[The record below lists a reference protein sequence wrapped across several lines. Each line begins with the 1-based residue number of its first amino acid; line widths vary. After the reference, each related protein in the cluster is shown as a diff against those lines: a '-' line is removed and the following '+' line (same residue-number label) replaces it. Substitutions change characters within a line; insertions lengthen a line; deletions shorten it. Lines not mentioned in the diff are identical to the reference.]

1 MWILLMRLLL
11 LPILLSLT
19 ACATPH
25 VVDIVQPNDEQLNCA
40 GLQNEVDELDQF
52 IEEAE
57 SEKGVNWSNAGRLL
71 VFPIGIWATYENAGQ
86 AIDAANQREVY
97 LRGIMS
103 KKNCN

>member
-1 MWILLMRLLL
+1 MKY
-11 LPILLSLT
+11 ILLSSVFLLS

-40 GLQNEVDELDQF
+40 GLQNEVDELDKF

-103 KKNCN
+103 KKNCK

>member
-1 MWILLMRLLL
+1 MKYILVLS
-11 LPILLSLT
+11 ILSLT

-25 VVDIVQPNDEQLNCA
+25 VVDIVQPNDEQLNCV
-40 GLQNEVDELDQF
+40 GLQNEVDELDRF
-52 IEEAE
+52 IKEAE

-103 KKNCN
+103 KKKC

>member
-1 MWILLMRLLL
+1 MKYFVVFSVLFLV
-11 LPILLSLT
+11 S
-19 ACATPH
+19 CATPH

-40 GLQNEVDELDQF
+40 GLQNEVDELEQF

-103 KKNCN
+103 KKNCT

>member
-1 MWILLMRLLL
+1 MRHF
-11 LPILLSLT
+11 IMFT
-19 ACATPH
+19 ALFLASCATPH

-40 GLQNEVDELDQF
+40 GLQNEVDELDRF

-71 VFPIGIWATYENAGQ
+71 VFPIGIWATYENAEQ
-86 AIDAANQREVY
+86 AINAANQRELY

-103 KKNCN
+103 KKNCT

>member
-1 MWILLMRLLL
+1 MRQC
-11 LPILLSLT
+11 IMFTSLFL
-19 ACATPH
+19 ASCATPH

-40 GLQNEVDELDQF
+40 GLQNEVDELDRF

-71 VFPIGIWATYENAGQ
+71 VFPIGIWATYENAQQ
-86 AIDAANQREVY
+86 AINAANQRELY

>member
-1 MWILLMRLLL
+1 MKYVV
-11 LPILLSLT
+11 LSIVLFL
-19 ACATPH
+19 ASCATPH
-25 VVDIVQPNDEQLNCA
+25 VVDIVQPTDEQLNCA

-86 AIDAANQREVY
+86 AIDAANQREIY

-103 KKNCN
+103 KKNCP

>member
-1 MWILLMRLLL
+1 MRHF
-11 LPILLSLT
+11 IMFT
-19 ACATPH
+19 ALFLASCATPH

-40 GLQNEVDELDQF
+40 GLQSEVDELDRF

-71 VFPIGIWATYENAGQ
+71 VFPIGIWATYENAEQ
-86 AIDAANQREVY
+86 AINAANQRELY

-103 KKNCN
+103 KKNCT

>member
-1 MWILLMRLLL
+1 MRHF
-11 LPILLSLT
+11 IMFT
-19 ACATPH
+19 ALFLASCATPH

-40 GLQNEVDELDQF
+40 GLQNEVDELDRF

-71 VFPIGIWATYENAGQ
+71 VFPIGIWATYENAEQ
-86 AIDAANQREVY
+86 AIDAANQRELY

-103 KKNCN
+103 KKNCT